1 MQYTTTEFET
11 FYARYFP
18 SSIRLSQSLL
28 HDEEEA
34 RDIVQEAFLRLW
46 ESDTRIDNPAA
57 FIIKAVRNASL
68 NRVNQIDTREKIR
81 RRLSLKDPED
91 DDESD
96 IEARLEETRSAV
108 ESILTQREH
117 ETLDL
122 IYSDGMS
129 YKEAAEKL
137 GVSTATV
144 NKHLV
149 GALKKLRNHLKRE
162 KP

>member
-18 SSIRLSQSLL
+18 SSMRLSQSLL

-57 FIIKAVRNASL
+57 FILKTVRNASL
-68 NRVNQIDTREKIR
+68 NRVAQLDTREKIR
-81 RRLSLKDPED
+81 RRLSLAPPPD
-91 DDESD
+91 DAGLE
-96 IEARLEETRSAV
+96 ERLEETRSAV
-108 ESILTQREH
+108 ESILTQREQ
-117 ETLDL
+117 ETVRL

-129 YKEAAEKL
+129 YKEAAESL
-137 GVSTATV
+137 GVSASAV

-149 GALKKLRNHLKRE
+149 GALKKLRNHFKNDR
-162 KP
+162 P

>member
-1 MQYTTTEFET
+1 MPYTTTEFET
-11 FYARYFP
+11 FYTRYFP
-18 SSIRLSQSLL
+18 PAMRFAMSLL

-34 RDIVQEAFLRLW
+34 RDIVQEAFLKLW
-46 ESDTRIDNPAA
+46 ESDTSIDNPPA

-81 RRLSLKDPED
+81 RKLSLKDPEG

-96 IEARLEETRSAV
+96 MEGRIEETKSAV
-108 ESILTQREH
+108 ESILTQREQQ
-117 ETLDL
+117 TIRL

-137 GVSTATV
+137 GVSKAAV

-149 GALKKLRNHLKRE
+149 GALKKLRNHFKIE